1 MAQQIRLVGWLDAAM
16 PARWKESGL
25 YEFRLK
31 LSEEPAAAWKKAFSE
46 QASTPA
52 IAIDHD
58 VLAVACELDEIEAVI
73 RRIKQRL
80 AQAHQA
86 QVRAERESDERVAK
100 QTLAAEEVRKKI
112 LSAVGNIRFDE
123 P

>member
-31 LSEEPAAAWKKAFSE
+31 LSEEPAAAWKKAFGE
-46 QASTPA
+46 QASTPS

-58 VLAVACELDEIEAVI
+58 ILAVACELDEIEAVI

-80 AQAHQA
+80 TQAYQA
-86 QVRAERESDERVAK
+86 QVRAERESDERTAK
-100 QTLAAEEVRKKI
+100 QTLAAEEVRRKI
-112 LSAVGNIRFDE
+112 LGAVGNIRFDE